1 MIAVQYDVDTD
12 QIWITGEERS
22 YPRRSLMAC
31 IAADGRIG
39 LCMKFADPSDFKLM
53 TDYTNLTDGAGN
65 RFASAAAAKAYL
77 DVVTAQRRPV
87 GETFGVPVVAGA
99 DLLQGQ
105 PVAVSRASGRLLP
118 ARADTYTRAF
128 VAGLASAD
136 TAQGFTNQP
145 AHGAVTLPD
154 WTGLTG
160 FAALAVGQLYFLG
173 AAGSLTIA
181 PRLDTACVTRVG
193 LAAAPQ
199 TLVVEPSAPIIL

>member
-1 MIAVQYDVDTD
+1 MIAVQYDLDTD
-12 QIWITGEERS
+12 QIWITGEERP
-22 YPRRSLMAC
+22 YPRRSL
-31 IAADGRIG
+31 IATSFPNGTIG
-39 LCMKFADPSDFKLM
+39 IRLKFSDPSDFKVMTSFANLM
-53 TDYTNLTDGAGN
+53 DAAGN
-65 RFASAAAAKAYL
+65 GFATQEAAQAYL
-77 DVVTAQRRPV
+77 DTAFAQRRPV
-87 GETFGVPVVAGA
+87 GETFGVPAVAGA
-99 DLLQGQ
+99 DLVQGQ
-105 PVAVSRASGRLLP
+105 PVAVSRAFGQLLP

-136 TAQGFTNQP
+136 TVQGFANQP

-173 AAGSLTIA
+173 AAGGLTTA